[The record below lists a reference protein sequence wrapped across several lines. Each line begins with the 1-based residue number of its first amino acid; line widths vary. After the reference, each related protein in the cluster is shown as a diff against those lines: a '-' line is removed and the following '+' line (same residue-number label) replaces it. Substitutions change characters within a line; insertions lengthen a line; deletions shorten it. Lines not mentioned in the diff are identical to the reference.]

1 MVALLRDLRFAA
13 RMLAKS
19 PGYSIVAILTLALG
33 IGANTAIF
41 STVNAVLLRP
51 LPYEDPERL
60 IVLTETQPTFDEMSV
75 AYLNYVDYREQN
87 TTFTEMGAFRSD
99 SVNLTG
105 KGDPERLKAR
115 SISHSVLPTLGV
127 LPLLGRNFLPEEDA
141 PRGRKAVILTHGFWQ
156 RRFAGDPAIVDRSIT
171 MSGAEWTVIGVMPPD
186 FRFYGTSDVII
197 PLGIRAEDMNFKS
210 RGSHPGLNVVGRLK
224 PGVTIDQARA
234 DLRGVGDGL
243 AQLYPDQVGATRP
256 RIQDLHE
263 DMGEDYRDGLLLLFG
278 AVLFVLLIAAANVA
292 NLMLARAMTRQ
303 KEMRIRAALGS
314 GRWRLVRQLLVE
326 SSLLALVGG
335 ALGLLLALWG
345 VDLFAAARPEAIEL
359 HGPIGIDLAVLGY
372 TLVVALGTGLVFGL
386 VPAIYAS
393 RQDLSQALKDADHHA
408 TAGGGH
414 LRIRN
419 LLVVIE
425 VALALMLLV
434 GAGLAIRGFA
444 RVQQIDTGFMPA
456 NVLTVEVALPNTR
469 YKTAKELRGFWTEV
483 QRRVAAIPGVESTS
497 VSAGLPFV
505 GASESSF
512 HLMGEPR
519 GVDTVKMAVA
529 YFVDAGYLETLKIPL
544 LAGRT
549 FGPQDTFETPPGLVI
564 DQALAEKFF
573 PGQDPIG
580 QRLQD
585 GMSENDSIE
594 VVGVVGHVVHYG
606 LDAPQRVP
614 YQMYYAY
621 SQLPEQ
627 AQIQVA
633 ANMTLLLRTH
643 AEPHGFASQVRA
655 AVTAV
660 DPEQPVFAVSTLE
673 QYIDRSIAERRF
685 TIALLTTFAGLALL
699 LAAVGL
705 YAVMA
710 NSVAQ
715 RTHELGVRMALGAQ
729 PRDVVRLVVRQGLV
743 LVGIGVVLGIAGAL
757 ALTRLMTAVLSDQ
770 VSPTDPA
777 TFAGVTLLLVAIGL
791 LATYIPAR
799 RATRIDPMVAL
810 RQE

>member
-13 RMLAKS
+13 RMLARS
-19 PGYSIVAILTLALG
+19 PGYSIVAIMTLALG

-51 LPYEDPERL
+51 LPYEEPDRL

-75 AYLNYVDYREQN
+75 AYLNYVDYRAQN
-87 TTFTEMGAFRSD
+87 ATFTEMGAFRSD
-99 SVNLTG
+99 SLNLTG
-105 KGDPERLKAR
+105 KGDPERLEAR
-115 SISHSVLPTLGV
+115 SISRSVLPTLGA
-127 LPLLGRNFLPEEDA
+127 LPMLGRNFLPEEDA

-156 RRFAGDPAIVDRSIT
+156 RRFAGDPTIVDRSIT
-171 MSGAEWTVIGVMPPD
+171 MSGDEWTVVGVMPPD
-186 FRFYGTSDVII
+186 FRFYGNSDVII
-197 PLGIRAEDMNFKS
+197 PVGIRAEDKNFTS
-210 RGSHPGLNVVGRLK
+210 RGNHPGLNVVGRLK
-224 PGVTIDQARA
+224 PGITIDQARA

-243 AQLYPDQVGATRP
+243 AQLYPDSYGTIRP

-303 KEMRIRAALGS
+303 REMRIRAALGS
-314 GRWRLVRQLLVE
+314 GRWRLIRQLLVE
-326 SSLLALVGG
+326 SSLLALIGG

-345 VDLFAAARPEAIEL
+345 VDMFAAARPEAIEM
-359 HGPIGIDLAVLGY
+359 HGPIEIDLLVLGY
-372 TLVVALGTGLVFGL
+372 TLAVALGTGLVFGL

-419 LLVVIE
+419 VLVVVE

-434 GAGLAIRGFA
+434 GAGLSIRSFA
-444 RVQQIDTGFMPA
+444 RVQQIDTGFVPA
-456 NVLTVEVALPNTR
+456 NVLTMAVSLPPTR
-469 YKTAKELRGFWTEV
+469 YKTAAELRRFWTEV
-483 QRRVAAIPGVESTS
+483 QRRVDAIAGVESTS
-497 VSAGLPFV
+497 VAEGLPFT

-512 HLMGEPR
+512 FPMGEPR
-519 GVDTVKMAVA
+519 GVETVRMAVA
-529 YFVDAGYLETLKIPL
+529 YCVDDGYFETLKIPL

-549 FGPQDTFETPPGLVI
+549 FGPQDTFETPPGLII

-585 GMSENDSIE
+585 GLSDKDSIE
-594 VVGVVGHVVHYG
+594 IVGVVGHVVHYG
-606 LDAPQRVP
+606 LDTPQRVP

-621 SQLPEQ
+621 SQLPEDTQ
-627 AQIQVA
+627 KQVA
-633 ANMTLLLRTH
+633 ANMVLVVRTRT
-643 AEPHGFASQVRA
+643 EPLGLTSQVRA

-660 DPEQPVFAVSTLE
+660 DPEQPVFAVSTIE
-673 QYIDRSIAERRF
+673 QYIDKSIAERRF
-685 TIALLTTFAGLALL
+685 TISLLTVFAGLALL

-729 PRDVVRLVVRQGLV
+729 PRDVVRLVVRQGML
-743 LVGIGVVLGIAGAL
+743 LVGIGIVLGIAGAVG
-757 ALTRLMTAVLSDQ
+757 LTRLMTSLLADR